1 MKMIKYIAIVSGTL
15 SLLVGMLLLLGKLPM
30 QHIEASALREGNAL
44 YKRGDFAG
52 AQKVYLDGLSRVN
65 GAESIAHNL
74 GMTQYQLADYAGAI
88 EHFIASKANALVLGN
103 TYYQLGTQQ
112 SGQEQI
118 DSYQRAVDTY
128 FAGIVK
134 EPQRFDLK
142 FNYEFVKQLIDEQNQ
157 DEQNQD
163 EQNQDEQNQDEQ
175 NQDEQNQDE
184 QNQDEQ
190 NQDEQNQD
198 EQNQDQQNQDKQNQ
212 DEQNQDE
219 QNQDQQNQD
228 QQNQDEQNQD
238 EQNQAQQNNSGNPQ
252 NALSEEEQDA
262 INQILQALEQ
272 QEENS
277 LKNNQEIIKQGSE
290 DGHDW

>member
-1 MKMIKYIAIVSGTL
+1 MKLIKYIAIVSGTL
-15 SLLVGMLLLLGKLPM
+15 SLIMGMLLFLGKLPM
-30 QHIEASALREGNAL
+30 QHIEANVLREGNAL
-44 YKRGDFAG
+44 YNRGDFAG
-52 AQKVYLDGLSRVN
+52 AQKIYGEGLSRLKES
-65 GAESIAHNL
+65 ESIAHNL

-88 EHFIASKANALVLGN
+88 ESFIASKANALILGN

-134 EPQRFDLK
+134 EPERFDLK

-157 DEQNQD
+157 EEQKQD
-163 EQNQDEQNQDEQ
+163 EQNQEEQK
-175 NQDEQNQDE
+175 
-184 QNQDEQ
+184 
-190 NQDEQNQD
+190 QD
-198 EQNQDQQNQDKQNQ
+198 EQNQDQQKRDEQDQ
-212 DEQNQDE
+212 DEQDQDE
-219 QNQDQQNQD
+219 QD
-228 QQNQDEQNQD
+228 QD
-238 EQNQAQQNNSGNPQ
+238 EQNQAQQNDTGEAQ
-252 NALSEEEQDA
+252 NALSKEEQDA